1 MTGNGSHPRS
11 GEWGGL
17 LLPILGSFVSFAIV
31 FTVTFYFANGRSFK
45 PGHLREQAQA
55 DSTQAPEVDSLA
67 IMRAQLDSLQNLV
80 DSTAAVLKQLSAEV
94 ARRQEELKNLQNK
107 LASAS
112 DAVHQEK
119 LRRARKIA
127 NILAALPDSA
137 VAAMAARLPDDLLV
151 AVLQKSREKDA
162 AKLLAVVGP
171 SRAAGLTRKLV
182 NLN

>member
-1 MTGNGSHPRS
+1 MTEHRPKPRTS
-11 GEWGGL
+11 EWGGM

-31 FTVTFYFANGRSFK
+31 FTITFYFANGRSFK
-45 PGHLREQAQA
+45 PRHLREQANA
-55 DSTQAPEVDSLA
+55 DSTETQKVDSLA
-67 IMRAQLDSLQNLV
+67 IMRAQLDSLQRLV
-80 DSTAAVLKQLSAEV
+80 DSTAVVLQQLQVEV
-94 ARRQEELKNLQNK
+94 TRRQEELKNLADK
-107 LASAS
+107 LANAKSE
-112 DAVHQEK
+112 VQQEK

-127 NILAALPDSA
+127 TILAALPDTA

-162 AKLLAVVGP
+162 AKLLAAIGP